1 MAKVRVKNNHL
12 HFNGANYFRGKSEN
26 IVLGSYGEKRRP
38 IFGVNRL
45 EVEEHIDPNLFD
57 IREPAT
63 ATIDF
68 STTRKGDFTE
78 GLDGTFKGVD
88 FDISIRQMWDRFQSG
103 NLVLV
108 KFAVDLGPLKRAV
121 NRDRRAIAF
130 LKRLAKS
137 RARIVSE
144 VWVVTS
150 AQLAEKLNRAQSIKA
165 SGKRGKIH
173 IQVAG
178 TASQDVTTNLTLSKG
193 TTFAYLL
200 ARIDKWDKKLR
211 KRRKRIID
219 LDEDQFGP
227 G

>member
-12 HFNGANYFRGKSEN
+12 HFNGVNYFRGKSEN
-26 IVLGSYGEKRRP
+26 ILLGTCGEKRRP

-45 EVEEHIDPNLFD
+45 EVEEHIDPDLLD
-57 IREPAT
+57 IRELTT

-68 STTRKGDFTE
+68 SATRKGDFTE
-78 GLDGTFKGVD
+78 GLDGSFKGVD
-88 FDISIRQMWDRFQSG
+88 FKLSVGQMWDRLQSG
-103 NLVLV
+103 ELVLA
-108 KFAVDLGPLKRAV
+108 KLAVDLGALKRAV

-130 LKRLAKS
+130 LKRLSKS

-144 VWVVTS
+144 VWVATS
-150 AQLAEKLNRAQSIKA
+150 ARLAERLNRAQSIKA
-165 SGKRGKIH
+165 SGRRGKINVR
-173 IQVAG
+173 VAG
-178 TASQDVTTNLTLSKG
+178 TASQSGTTNLTLSQG

-200 ARIDKWDKKLR
+200 ARIDKWDKKR
-211 KRRKRIID
+211 KKKRKKIVD

>member
-12 HFNGANYFRGKSEN
+12 HFNGVNYFRGKSEN
-26 IVLGSYGEKRRP
+26 IVLGTHGEKLRP

-45 EVEEHIDPNLFD
+45 EVEGHVDPDLLD
-57 IREPAT
+57 IRKLTT

-68 STTRKGDFTE
+68 SATRKGDFTE
-78 GLDGTFKGVD
+78 GVNGTFKGVD
-88 FDISIRQMWDRFQSG
+88 FDISVGQMWDRLQSG
-103 NLVLV
+103 ELVLV
-108 KFAVDLGPLKRAV
+108 KFAVDLGALKRAV
-121 NRDRRAIAF
+121 NRDRRAIAS
-130 LKRLAKS
+130 LKRLSKS

-150 AQLAEKLNRAQSIKA
+150 ARLAERLDRAQSVKA
-165 SGKRGKIH
+165 SGKRGKINV
-173 IQVAG
+173 QVAG
-178 TASQDVTTNLTLSKG
+178 TASQGGATNLTLSQG

-200 ARIDKWDKKLR
+200 ARIDKWDKKLK